1 MKIACSEKETIL
13 YTLWFTEMLAR
24 FVCEPITHP
33 LGRLANKPDLEEL
46 YSRFLTRRE
55 RTVSFLPTTT
65 IPSPT
70 RSSFNLMGAMLSVN
84 SYESFTLVAIA
95 FILANAAVKL
105 GIEGLR
111 TFARLYG
118 RGPSPETVA
127 MGRLESGQDDMNA

>member
-1 MKIACSEKETIL
+1 
-13 YTLWFTEMLAR
+13 
-24 FVCEPITHP
+24 
-33 LGRLANKPDLEEL
+33 
-46 YSRFLTRRE
+46 
-55 RTVSFLPTTT
+55 
-65 IPSPT
+65 
-70 RSSFNLMGAMLSVN
+70 MGAMLSVN